1 MRILLSGGGT
11 AGHINPAIAIADLIQ
26 KSNPQATLAFVGT
39 PHGMENRLVTQA
51 GYPIYHVD
59 VRGFRRSLS
68 PKNLKAL
75 YLAASS
81 PRKAAAILSDFA
93 PDLVIGTGGYVCY
106 PILRAAARRN
116 IPTAIH
122 ESNALPGLT
131 VRTLAPRMDAIWLNF
146 AESAQHLPRSCVA
159 PKHTGNPLR
168 HGFREFSREM
178 ARRQLGIAP
187 REVFLLSFGGS
198 LGADCINSS
207 VFALFDRLH
216 LRYPRLTLVHACGA
230 RHYDECRGRFA
241 RFAPRATLVP
251 YLDNMPL
258 YMAAADIVVSRA
270 GAMTVSELA
279 NARKCAILVPSPHVT
294 GNHQYENA
302 ATLANRGAAFLVE
315 ERELPGG
322 RLADLFED
330 LLRHPEKRKLSETR
344 IARFCVPDTNERI
357 LSEIKR
363 LCDKKRNNPTNL

>member
-11 AGHINPAIAIADLIQ
+11 AGHINPAIAIADLI
-26 KSNPQATLAFVGT
+26 KRNDPQATLAFVGT
-39 PHGMENRLVTQA
+39 PHGMENRLVAQA

-59 VRGFRRSLS
+59 VRGFRRSIS
-68 PKNLKAL
+68 PKNFKAL
-75 YLAASS
+75 YLALSS
-81 PRKAAAILSDFA
+81 PRRAAGILADFA

-106 PILRAAARRN
+106 PILKAAAKQK

-131 VRTLAPRMDAIWLNF
+131 VRALAPRMDAIWLNF
-146 AESAQHLPRSCVA
+146 PESARHFSRGCVA

-168 HGFREFSREM
+168 TGFKELSREA
-178 ARRQLGIAP
+178 ARHRLGIAP

-198 LGADCINSS
+198 LGADCINKAIFS
-207 VFALFDRLH
+207 LFERLH
-216 LRYPRLTLVHACGA
+216 LRYPRLKLVHACGA
-230 RHYDECRGRFA
+230 RHYEEWKARFA
-241 RFAPRATLVP
+241 HFAPRATLVP

-270 GAMTVSELA
+270 GAVTLSELA
-279 NARKCAILVPSPHVT
+279 NAQKCAILVPSPHVT

-302 ATLANRGAAFLVE
+302 ATLANRGAVLLAE
-315 ERELPGG
+315 ERELPAG

-330 LLRHPEKRKLSETR
+330 LLRHPEKRRLMQAR
-344 IARFCVPDTNERI
+344 ISGFCVPDTDERI
-357 LSEIKR
+357 LCEIAR
-363 LCDKKRNNPTNL
+363 LCAKNRNNQSNL